1 MKPSRNSPNFPLAA
15 SLTLRIACSNCESAR
30 AASSRKAKPATVS
43 VVLRRFRSNSRTP
56 KDAWPS
62 RSFQSSGVHPR
73 PSDRSIHATVRKPPP
88 RIKVSRVGQQHIV
101 RRKEEMRQQSVGSA
115 LSSADPMQVTAKI
128 VSLIDTAR
136 YRNWPRRLVLYIYAY
151 ALWAD
156 SLESSGACNGH
167 VNRCTREASVY
178 KSGQSRDELQRS
190 VQPLS
195 PSSQK
200 AKPAA
205 VSVVLPLEQSNATSI
220 DARRFDSYRCVGSG
234 RHGCPRGHRVEERHC
249 CTKCFWRFPSAI
261 AASRT
266 RL

>member
-1 MKPSRNSPNFPLAA
+1 MAFSIFSIIRCAPAAIGPFDSRNGSETAA
-15 SLTLRIACSNCESAR
+15 KNQGFAGRTATRS
-30 AASSRKAKPATVS
+30 KA
-43 VVLRRFRSNSRTP
+43 
-56 KDAWPS
+56 
-62 RSFQSSGVHPR
+62 QG
-73 PSDRSIHATVRKPPP
+73 
-88 RIKVSRVGQQHIV
+88 G
-101 RRKEEMRQQSVGSA
+101 MRQQSVGSA

-195 PSSQK
+195 PSSRK